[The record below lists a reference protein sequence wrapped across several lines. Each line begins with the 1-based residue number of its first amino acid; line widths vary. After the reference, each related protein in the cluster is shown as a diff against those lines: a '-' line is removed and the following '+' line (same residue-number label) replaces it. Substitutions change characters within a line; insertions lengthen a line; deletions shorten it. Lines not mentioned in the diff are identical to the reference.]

1 MKTSNCNVT
10 FICEWVNRPSF
21 DKTSNICLYIP
32 SYQANTVSLA
42 WQRVK
47 KTAKPWNISSHS
59 FNRYEAI
66 IGTSFPPR
74 GYSTS
79 FRHSFRLTSEFSIF
93 GLTLILKNV
102 CPLQFSFSR
111 VYQWVNK
118 LVTIV
123 FFFFCQWWVCGKT
136 RPEARMRCARSSHQ
150 STQSCQRPLSGA
162 GLLTLWSCATKRSL
176 KVET

>member
-123 FFFFCQWWVCGKT
+123 FFFFCQWWVCGK
-136 RPEARMRCARSSHQ
+136 MRKDAEGCVAHVQVTS
-150 STQSCQRPLSGA
+150 PLSHAKVIRSRTPDTMYRHAHQRGA
-162 GLLTLWSCATKRSL
+162 LR
-176 KVET
+176 